1 MLQCVFTSKY
11 GFSFFG
17 LPNRNFGF
25 WGSSLVGHWT
35 KLIISIGLGNLLLQ
49 VTTASS
55 MSNKPS
61 NKTAIHLT
69 IWTSVCPSVVTE
81 DRVYFLG
88 VCRFGKWFMIALTDV
103 INYTGV
109 QEMSNLARFALG
121 LVVHL
126 IRSFWPSP
134 SPFRFCVGSGSHK
147 HLFWRSVFHS
157 FFVSFDDLFVFSPF
171 WFYFFGDFF
180 LGEFSRLCHKS

>member
-1 MLQCVFTSKY
+1 
-11 GFSFFG
+11 
-17 LPNRNFGF
+17 
-25 WGSSLVGHWT
+25 
-35 KLIISIGLGNLLLQ
+35 
-49 VTTASS
+49 
-55 MSNKPS
+55 
-61 NKTAIHLT
+61 
-69 IWTSVCPSVVTE
+69 
-81 DRVYFLG
+81 
-88 VCRFGKWFMIALTDV
+88 MIALTDV

-157 FFVSFDDLFVFSPF
+157 FFSLLSMICLFSPLF
-171 WFYFFGDFF
+171 GFIFFFEISFQVNLVDFVINHRF
-180 LGEFSRLCHKS
+180 RIIYYVYHVLINFEFSNLNSNFMLVCQRVQIYKKRKIIS